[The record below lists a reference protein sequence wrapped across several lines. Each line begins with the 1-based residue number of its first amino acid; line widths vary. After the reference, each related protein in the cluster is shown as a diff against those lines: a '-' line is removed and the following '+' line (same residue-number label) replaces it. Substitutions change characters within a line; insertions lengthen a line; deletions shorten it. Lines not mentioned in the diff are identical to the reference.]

1 MPGKTPAPPSR
12 TPLMEEGKGAPM
24 TKGSAPSLLATILIA
39 ICLAALGEAAS
50 AAGPLRTESGRLQD
64 LIARLAGSDYVLNE
78 RAVDKR
84 PYVDPAPVLNAFRH
98 VAAAL
103 AWGDPRD
110 AASQAAKLDY
120 EVVKY
125 TDRET
130 KDRYLVLRQD
140 LDRAPD
146 CFGWGSYIINLHSR
160 TNALV
165 EVPHPI
171 ADAQTPELGG
181 EVFERAAAKGFL
193 LAGAHRDKA
202 DVPDLI
208 DSVFH
213 QVHAAWIGPAAQ
225 MAAWQIHGF
234 AKYKHSFPR
243 DARVIAST
251 GDGAVAPELANL
263 DAQFDERGL
272 TSYVY
277 NDRPARSRTNRRLN
291 GDVPGVAFTGLA
303 AAANEQGRH
312 SRSLGGTFVHVEL
325 ESGVRLDA
333 DQREKA
339 VAAITAA
346 MTGAPT
352 QSPDADATTAT
363 LASHETPVVESSA
376 PAEAPAED
384 MPATRP
390 VERIAALPDAPAA
403 AQPGNPRK
411 LP

>member
-1 MPGKTPAPPSR
+1 
-12 TPLMEEGKGAPM
+12 MEEGKGAPM
-24 TKGSAPSLLATILIA
+24 TKGNAPSLLAAILIA
-39 ICLAALGEAAS
+39 VACLAALGEAAS
-50 AAGPLRTESGRLQD
+50 AAGPFRTETGRLED
-64 LIARLAGSDYVLNE
+64 LIARLSGSDYVLNE

-84 PYVDPAPVLNAFRH
+84 PYIDPAPVLNAFRH

-120 EVVKY
+120 EVVKF

-130 KDRYLVLRQD
+130 KGRYLVLRQN
-140 LDRAPD
+140 LDHAPD
-146 CFGWGSYIINLHSR
+146 CFGWGSYIINPHSR
-160 TNALV
+160 TDALV

-181 EVFERAAAKGFL
+181 AVFERAAAKGFL

-225 MAAWQIHGF
+225 IAAWQIHGF

-243 DARVIAST
+243 DARVIASA
-251 GDGAVAPELANL
+251 GDGVVAPELANL

-277 NDRPARSRTNRRLN
+277 NNRPAKSRTNRLLN

-339 VAAITAA
+339 VAAIAAA
-346 MTGAPT
+346 MTGAPV
-352 QSPDADATTAT
+352 QSPGANATTAT
-363 LASHETPVVESSA
+363 LASHETPVAEESA
-376 PAEAPAED
+376 LAEAPAED
-384 MPATRP
+384 VPGTRS
-390 VERIAALPDAPAA
+390 VERVATLPDAPAP
-403 AQPGNPRK
+403 AQPGDSRK

>member
-1 MPGKTPAPPSR
+1 
-12 TPLMEEGKGAPM
+12 MEEGKGAPM
-24 TKGSAPSLLATILIA
+24 TKRNAPPLLSATAA
-39 ICLAALGEAAS
+39 LAAIILFGPSALAGEAAS

-64 LIARLAGSDYVLNE
+64 LIARLASSDYVLNE
-78 RAVDKR
+78 RAVDNR

-103 AWGDPRD
+103 AWGDPRE

-120 EVVKY
+120 EVVKF
-125 TDRET
+125 TDRVT
-130 KDRYLVLRQD
+130 KDRYLVLRQN

-146 CFGWGSYIINLHSR
+146 CFGWGSYIINPHSH
-160 TNALV
+160 TDALV

-181 EVFERAAAKGFL
+181 AIFEKAVAKGFL

-213 QVHAAWIGPAAQ
+213 QVHTAWIGPAAQ
-225 MAAWQIHGF
+225 VAAWQIHGF

-251 GDGAVAPELANL
+251 GDGDVAPELNNL

-277 NDRPARSRTNRRLN
+277 NDRPAKSRANRRLN

-303 AAANEQGRH
+303 AAGNEQGRH

-325 ESGVRLDA
+325 ESGVRFA
-333 DQREKA
+333 PDQREKA
-339 VAAITAA
+339 VEAITAA
-346 MTGAPT
+346 MSEAPA
-352 QSPDADATTAT
+352 QSSDDEASTAT
-363 LASHETPVVESSA
+363 LASHETEVSKE
-376 PAEAPAED
+376 PATAAIDEAPTAE
-384 MPATRP
+384 P
-390 VERIAALPDAPAA
+390 VERVATLPEAAGAPAQA
-403 AQPGNPRK
+403 GDPRK